1 MVPEAQARSPE
12 TGRENDLRK
21 AVLPHQ
27 GKRKQERRDLRL
39 PLYRLSR
46 MPKSSKS
53 RSDPQDGES
62 DHGGRREISAIPRHR
77 RRRAGS
83 DRYTYRERG
92 HKAPA
97 RRARMGGG
105 SVWTVVQIQR
115 PAISDLRKRRPRWV
129 LVLPQPRSRPT
140 EKPAEN
146 VPRPVGAASQM
157 GY

>member
-1 MVPEAQARSPE
+1 MPEAQARSPK

-27 GKRKQERRDLRL
+27 RKRKQEGRDLRF

-46 MPKSSKS
+46 VPKGPKS

-62 DHGGRREISAIPRHR
+62 DQGKRQEISAIPRHR

-83 DRYTYRERG
+83 DLHTYRERG

-115 PAISDLRKRRPRWV
+115 PAVSNLRKRRPRRV